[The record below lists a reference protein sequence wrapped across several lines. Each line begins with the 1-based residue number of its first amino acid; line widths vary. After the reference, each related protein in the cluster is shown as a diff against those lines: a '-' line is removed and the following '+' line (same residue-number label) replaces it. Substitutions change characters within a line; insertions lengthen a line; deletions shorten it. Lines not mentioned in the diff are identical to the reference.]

1 MGWSYWHDL
10 WSGFLGAW
18 QLLFSGDA
26 ETWSV
31 IRQSLIISLSA
42 TLLAM
47 AVGLPAGAWLAVTRV
62 RGRGML
68 LAASN
73 AGFGLPP
80 VVVGL
85 VLSLLLLRHGPLGAL
100 NLRFTPS
107 AVILAQ
113 FILSVPVAISLTA
126 SAILSL
132 NPRFRLQLEALGA
145 TRWQSIWLLLRETR
159 LQVLVTGMAA
169 FGAIISEVGASTMVG
184 GNLPGTTRTMTTAM
198 VMETGMG
205 HYDRALAYSF
215 ILLIIVVVAFGCLT
229 HLQHREARG

>member
-1 MGWSYWHDL
+1 LGWAYWGDL
-10 WSGFLGAW
+10 WDGFLGAW
-18 QLLFSGDA
+18 QLLFSGD
-26 ETWSV
+26 EQTWSV

-47 AVGLPAGAWLAVTRV
+47 IAGMPIGAWLAITRF
-62 RGRGML
+62 RGRTML
-68 LAASN
+68 LVASN

-113 FILSVPVAISLTA
+113 FVLSVPIVISMTA

-132 NPRFRLQLEALGA
+132 NPRLRLQLEALGA
-145 TRWQSIWLLLRETR
+145 SRWQAIWLLLRETR
-159 LQVLVTGMAA
+159 LQMLVTGMAA

-184 GNLPGTTRTMTTAM
+184 GNLPGTTRTMTTAI

-215 ILLIIVVVAFGCLT
+215 ILLFIVVVAFGCLT
-229 HLQHREARG
+229 RVQQREART

>member
-1 MGWSYWHDL
+1 LGWNYWQDL
-10 WSGFLGAW
+10 GRGFLGAW
-18 QLLFSGDA
+18 QLLFTGDP

-31 IRQSLIISLSA
+31 IRQSLVISLSA

-47 AVGLPAGAWLAVTRV
+47 VVGLPIGAWLAITRF
-62 RGRGML
+62 RGRGAL
-68 LAASN
+68 LALSN

-85 VLSLLLLRHGPLGAL
+85 LLSLLLLRHGPLGAL
-100 NLRFTPS
+100 NLRFTPA

-126 SAILSL
+126 SSIMAL
-132 NPRFRLQLEALGA
+132 NPRLRLQLEALGA
-145 TRWQSIWLLLRETR
+145 TRRQAIWLLLRETR
-159 LQVLVTGMAA
+159 VQMLVTAMAS

-184 GNLPGTTRTMTTAM
+184 GNLPGSTRTMTTAM

-215 ILLIIVVVAFGCLT
+215 ILLFIVVVAFASLT
-229 HLQHREARG
+229 RMQHREARI

>member
-1 MGWSYWHDL
+1 M
-10 WSGFLGAW
+10 
-18 QLLFSGDA
+18 
-26 ETWSV
+26 
-31 IRQSLIISLSA
+31 
-42 TLLAM
+42 LA
-47 AVGLPAGAWLAVTRV
+47 GLPLGAWLAVARF

-68 LAASN
+68 VAASN

-85 VLSLLLLRHGPLGAL
+85 VLSLLLLRHGPLGVL
-100 NLRFTPS
+100 NLRFTPI
-107 AVILAQ
+107 AVIVAQ
-113 FILSVPVAISLTA
+113 FILSVPVATSLTA
-126 SAILSL
+126 SAVQSQS
-132 NPRFRLQLEALGA
+132 PRLRLQLEALGA

-184 GNLPGTTRTMTTAM
+184 GNLPGSTRTMTTAI

-215 ILLIIVVVAFGCLT
+215 ILLLIVLVAFGCLT
-229 HLQHREARG
+229 RVQHREAQG